1 MDLDLQTVIRWLII
15 GVVALLGLSL
25 LGVLGRCPRWLFCR
39 SLPTLGAPW
48 LLCSRTRCPTHCG
61 HN

>member
-25 LGVLGRCPRWLFCR
+25 LGVLVNVATALLQFVLKAGAIVLVVLLVIRALEGVR
-39 SLPTLGAPW
+39 S
-48 LLCSRTRCPTHCG
+48 
-61 HN
+61 